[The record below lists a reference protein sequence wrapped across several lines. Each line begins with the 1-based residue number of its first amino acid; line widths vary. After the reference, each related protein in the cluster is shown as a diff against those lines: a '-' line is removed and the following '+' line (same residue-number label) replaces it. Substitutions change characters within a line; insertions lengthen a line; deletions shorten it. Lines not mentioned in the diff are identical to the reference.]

1 MNRKHA
7 YLIMAHAQP
16 ELLKMLLHALDDER
30 NDIYLHL
37 DKKSDIGK
45 DDLKTAVARSG
56 LFFAES
62 MNVTW
67 AGESLIICEMNL
79 FKMANATGYEY
90 YHLISGADFP
100 LRSQDEIHG
109 FFEENAG
116 YEFMDFWKRDEKEYL
131 YRIRYKYP
139 LQEKI
144 GRYTNDPRTL
154 FYRVCS
160 KLNVLYQ
167 KLTGVD
173 RVRGYGREILCGSQW
188 VSVTDAFVKYLL
200 SNEEEIREF
209 FFQGVAAD
217 ELYKQTICRNSEF
230 YEKVY
235 PGGSMRLID
244 WERGDPYTWT
254 ENDIDEIT
262 RSDAMFIRKVT
273 QKNDLPKVLAQTLN
287 L

>member
-1 MNRKHA
+1 M
-7 YLIMAHAQP
+7 
-16 ELLKMLLHALDDER
+16 
-30 NDIYLHL
+30 
-37 DKKSDIGK
+37 
-45 DDLKTAVARSG
+45 
-56 LFFAES
+56 
-62 MNVTW
+62 
-67 AGESLIICEMNL
+67 
-79 FKMANATGYEY
+79 
-90 YHLISGADFP
+90 
-100 LRSQDEIHG
+100 
-109 FFEENAG
+109 
-116 YEFMDFWKRDEKEYL
+116 
-131 YRIRYKYP
+131 
-139 LQEKI
+139 
-144 GRYTNDPRTL
+144 
-154 FYRVCS
+154 
-160 KLNVLYQ
+160 
-167 KLTGVD
+167 D
-173 RVRGYGREILCGSQW
+173 RVRSYGREILCGSQW